1 MTTFLVDESTFLG
14 RDEHIGYILSG
25 LLGEASSSD
34 AIERNLHVISL
45 SGHGR
50 YWENDSGPN
59 YLQPSHC
66 VGIF

>member
-14 RDEHIGYILSG
+14 RDEHIGYILSEG
-25 LLGEASSSD
+25 DSPCHL
-34 AIERNLHVISL
+34 L

-50 YWENDSGPN
+50 YWQNNSSPN
-59 YLQPSHC
+59 CLQPSHC